1 MSVNVSF
8 SLKDLHK
15 LHLLSNPI
23 EVRYIGGWY
32 QARTLG
38 KDMVAFGENPSEI
51 TQRLYTLEVMRTKVC
66 IKQCDRDADRK
77 ELLGDERCAAKAVR
91 RFRNGNQSD
100 NEKRSASEVV

>member
-23 EVRYIGGWY
+23 EETYGGGIY
-32 QARTLG
+32 RARTRG
-38 KDMVAFGENPSEI
+38 KSIVAFAEVQSEL
-51 TQRLYTLEVMRTKVC
+51 TQRLYTLEVMKTKVC
-66 IKQCDRDADRK
+66 IKQCDREADRK
-77 ELLGDERCAAKAVR
+77 ELLAERFAAKAVR